1 MNADDYG
8 LTPGVC
14 EGILRAHREGIV
26 TSTSVLTPAPAF
38 EAHVGALRDSGLAAG
53 LHLAVVGEDPP
64 LLSASEIPSLVDRRG
79 RFPLS
84 WRQFMAA
91 AARGAIDPADL
102 DREFSAQH
110 ERLTGAGIRPTH
122 LDTHQNLHL
131 WPTVTSAVLR
141 LANSAGIPVVR
152 VTRSRRLG
160 PVELG
165 VRALA
170 SVAARR
176 ARRAGLVV
184 PDVAAG
190 LDEAGSVDDATLAAM
205 VTRLGRARGHA
216 DLTVHPGSDPD
227 PDRVRYQ
234 WGYSWPGELAA
245 VCAPG
250 ARELVERAGFRLG
263 SFADLALAA
272 RP

>member
-110 ERLTGAGIRPTH
+110 ERLTGAGIRP
-122 LDTHQNLHL
+122 
-131 WPTVTSAVLR
+131 S
-141 LANSAGIPVVR
+141 GG
-152 VTRSRRLG
+152 TRGRASSPRCAHRG
-160 PVELG
+160 P
-165 VRALA
+165 
-170 SVAARR
+170 R
-176 ARRAGLVV
+176 ARRA
-184 PDVAAG
+184 
-190 LDEAGSVDDATLAAM
+190 
-205 VTRLGRARGHA
+205 
-216 DLTVHPGSDPD
+216 
-227 PDRVRYQ
+227 
-234 WGYSWPGELAA
+234 
-245 VCAPG
+245 C
-250 ARELVERAGFRLG
+250 GFRLG